1 MKAVIQRVTQASCT
15 VDQQVT
21 GAIKTGLVILVGV
34 GPNDQIQQAQQ
45 LAHKI
50 SKLRIFND
58 EQGKMNLSVLDVGGA
73 ILSISQ
79 FTLFADTRSGNRPS
93 YTKAAAPELAQQLY
107 QKFNEA
113 LRELGLEV
121 AEGLF
126 GAHMSVELIND
137 GPVTIQLDTEL
148 MK

>member
-1 MKAVIQRVTQASCT
+1 MKAVIQRVTQASCS
-15 VDQQVT
+15 VDKKVT
-21 GAIKTGLVILVGV
+21 GAINTGLVILVGV
-34 GPNDQIQQAQQ
+34 GPYDQAQQAQQ

-79 FTLFADTRSGNRPS
+79 FTLFADIRSGNRPS

-107 QKFNEA
+107 QTFNEA
-113 LRELGLEV
+113 LCELGLEV